1 MTDAVDESNDDI
13 LLRIRDTVDT
23 QYVLIIGL
31 LVLLMTAGL
40 WVSYTTHVS
49 PETQTETEVV
59 SQWSRTAT
67 FDHGATVTGENP
79 VYDTGQ
85 RLQNQRAYFPLI
97 SPVLSGEYQF
107 QYAASGNGNIDVDVR
122 LQSIVQGRS
131 EETVFWQ
138 RTRDVGSVTAADVEP
153 GGTATSEFEFDL
165 NQTRV
170 QLERVEETFGETPGD
185 PVVII
190 QAQTSMT
197 GQVNG
202 QPVNREFTDE
212 LRLVPDGDAFVV
224 NDPGELTNT
233 SRQTRAITTT
243 REYSS
248 VRRFGGPVVFL
259 LSVAGL
265 GGLVVARRRK
275 QIALSSTERDQ
286 LVHSEY
292 SEWISVGSLSAQP
305 DLPDSTVIEMSSLVD
320 LVNVAA
326 DAGERVVYDPNQK
339 RYAVFKSDQMYVCE
353 PPLE

>member
-1 MTDAVDESNDDI
+1 MTDSVDGSDDEL

-49 PETQTETEVV
+49 PETQTETEAV

-67 FDHGATVTGENP
+67 FDHGATVTRENP

-97 SPVLSGEYQF
+97 SPVLSGEYRF
-107 QYAASGNGNIDVDVR
+107 QYAASSDGNIDLDVR
-122 LQSIVQGRS
+122 LQSTVQGRS
-131 EETVFWQ
+131 DGTVLWQ

-153 GGTATSEFEFDL
+153 GGTATTEFEFDM

-170 QLERVEETFGETPGD
+170 QLERVEETFGETPGE
-185 PVVII
+185 PVVIV
-190 QAQTSMT
+190 QAQTRMT
-197 GQVNG
+197 GQING

-212 LRLVPDGDAFVV
+212 LQLVPDGDAFVV

-233 SRQTRAITTT
+233 SRQTRAITST

-248 VRRFGGPVVFL
+248 ARRFGGPIVFL

-265 GGLVVARRRK
+265 GGLVVARRRE

-292 SEWISVGSLSAQP
+292 SEWISIGSLSAQP
-305 DLPDSTVIEMSSLVD
+305 DLPDSSVIEMSSLVD

-326 DAGERVVYDPNQK
+326 DAGERVVYDPNQE
-339 RYAVFKSDQMYVCE
+339 RYAVFNGDRMYVCE

>member
-1 MTDAVDESNDDI
+1 MIDGADGSDDEL
-13 LLRIRDTVDT
+13 LLRVRDTIDT
-23 QYVLIIGL
+23 QYVFIIGL

-107 QYAASGNGNIDVDVR
+107 RYAASGNGNIDVDVR
-122 LQSIVQGRS
+122 LQSTVQGRS
-131 EETVFWQ
+131 DGTVFWQ

-153 GGTATSEFEFDL
+153 GGTATTEFEFDM

-185 PVVII
+185 PVVIV
-190 QAQTSMT
+190 QAQTRMT

-224 NDPGELTNT
+224 NDPGEVTNT

-248 VRRFGGPVVFL
+248 ARRLGGPVAFL
-259 LSVAGL
+259 LGAAGL
-265 GGLVVARRRK
+265 GGLVVARRRG
-275 QIALSSTERDQ
+275 QIALSPAERDQ
-286 LVHSEY
+286 LVHLEY
-292 SEWISVGSLSAQP
+292 SEWISVGSLPRQP
-305 DLPDSTVIEMSSLVD
+305 EISDPTVIEVSSLVD

-326 DAGERVVYDPNQK
+326 DAGERVVYDPTQE
-339 RYAVFKSDQMYVCE
+339 RYAVFNGGQAYVCE